1 MTSETTGHTPT
12 FGEYARYFL
21 PLAFQSAS
29 QGLTYPL
36 VAMVASR
43 GPGGPLNL
51 AGLAQ
56 SHTVM
61 FMLGT
66 LGFGLVT
73 TGMVFGRS
81 LEGYARFRAVTRGLG
96 LVAIAVQALLGIP
109 VLARWLFEG
118 LIGLPPSIAD
128 PAQVTLLASIP
139 LQWLFFLR
147 IPYQVCL
154 YNARAAF
161 RATLPTVLRILLT
174 ALLALVC
181 CEAGIVGPFW
191 AIAVLTVPVALE
203 VEVSRRLAAPFL
215 ARLEPSGEPPPRHRE
230 LVGFNLPLSLG
241 GYLLSLAAII
251 LGAFIARA
259 AEPERM
265 LPAYYLALGLV
276 TPLAYGATR
285 IQQVVLAFPAPSGRH
300 RHTLG
305 FALVA
310 GLALGLLPLAAILP
324 GLAELYYVRFQ
335 NLALPDLPLVR
346 LAALALVVYPMC
358 VALRAHGEGLAS
370 LARQPLTVI
379 AGHAVFAATVLLSAS
394 ALLVLGVPGHL
405 MGGICLS
412 LANLASAGTLR
423 RLLKRFRQ
431 GSLPVAETTTAA
443 GQIR

>member
-1 MTSETTGHTPT
+1 MTSETGSQEPA

-21 PLAFQSAS
+21 PLAFQSAT

-66 LGFGLVT
+66 LGFGLVA

-81 LEGYARFRAVTRGLG
+81 LEGYARFRAVTMGLG
-96 LVAIAVQALLGIP
+96 LVSIAIQALLGIP

-118 LIGLPPSIAD
+118 LIGLPPSIAG
-128 PAQVTLLASIP
+128 PAHVTLLASIP

-147 IPYQVCL
+147 IPYQVCM
-154 YNARAAF
+154 YNARAAG

-174 ALLALVC
+174 AVLALVC
-181 CEAGIVGPFW
+181 CEVGMVGPIW
-191 AIAVLTVPVALE
+191 AIVALTLPVALE
-203 VEVSRRLAAPFL
+203 VGVSRWLAAPFL
-215 ARLEPSGEPPPRHRE
+215 ARLEPSGERPPRHRE
-230 LVGFNLPLSLG
+230 LLGFNLPLSLG

-285 IQQVVLAFPAPSGRH
+285 VQQVVLAFPPSPDSRW
-300 RHTLG
+300 RTLV
-305 FALVA
+305 FALAA
-310 GLALGLLPLAAILP
+310 GLALGLLPLGAILP
-324 GLAELYYVRFQ
+324 RLAELYYVRFQ
-335 NLALPDLPLVR
+335 NLDPLDLPLVR
-346 LAALALVVYPMC
+346 LAAAALVTYPMC
-358 VALRAHGEGLAS
+358 VALRAHGEGLAG
-370 LARQPLTVI
+370 LARKPLTII
-379 AGHAVFAATVLLSAS
+379 AGHAVFAATVLMSAS
-394 ALLVLGVPGHL
+394 ALLVLGAPGHL
-405 MGGICLS
+405 IGGVCLS

-423 RLLKRFRQ
+423 MLLKRFRQ
-431 GSLPVAETTTAA
+431 DGLAVAETTTAA
-443 GQIR
+443 GPIR